1 MPEEPCQRTY
11 RNRTNLMLDPAF
23 ARLLFRQGQR
33 LTSHLA
39 LLVTCLACWGCYAP
53 MSSRAIPAT
62 ALPPEFRVPQRTQGP
77 SLNYSQLTI
86 KPPSDY
92 LLGADDILE
101 VTVPGLFTQSEI
113 HPLRVQVM
121 SNGEVQLPLVGSVA
135 VGGLNLQQAQRAIN
149 EAYANGFLNEPR
161 VNVILAQRATV
172 NVLVMGQVAAP
183 GVHSLSKYQNDVGHA
198 VAAAQG
204 FTTDAADY
212 IEVHRRELGQTQLT
226 PEISRLPPRWGDEQL
241 PAPNSAGGLGLDGAP
256 FPHIYR
262 IPLRGPQTQLVQAAD
277 VVLQPGDVVV
287 VPSRKHEVFYVV
299 GKLNPTNTVRFT
311 VGDRERELGVG
322 FILPRDR
329 EIDVV
334 TAVTMAGYID
344 PIESPTTVTV
354 HRVMPDGM
362 PFLIKV
368 DLIKARYD
376 PLETVLVQPGD
387 IIYLNPDH
395 NWWMRRTLDRVIGS
409 LITIP
414 YQQLL
419 IR

>member
-1 MPEEPCQRTY
+1 MPPRHVY
-11 RNRTNLMLDPAF
+11 R
-23 ARLLFRQGQR
+23 
-33 LTSHLA
+33 LA
-39 LLVTCLACWGCYAP
+39 LVFAVVVVCCDGVGCYAP
-53 MSSRAIPAT
+53 IHTRATPAT
-62 ALPPEFRVPQRTQGP
+62 SLPHEFRVPQRTMGP

-92 LLGADDILE
+92 LLGSNDILE
-101 VTVPGLFTQSEI
+101 VTVPGLFAQSEI

-121 SNGEVQLPLVGSVA
+121 SNGEIQLPLVGSVS
-135 VGGLNLQQAQRAIN
+135 VGGLNLQQAQRAVN
-149 EAYANGFLNEPR
+149 QAYENGFLNDPR
-161 VNVILAQRATV
+161 VNLILAERATV
-172 NVLVMGQVAAP
+172 NVLVMGQVATP
-183 GVHSLSKYQNDVGHA
+183 GVHALAKYQNDVGHA

-212 IEVHRRELGQTQLT
+212 IEVHRREIAGPSHLS
-226 PEISRLPPRWGDEQL
+226 PEMSRLPAQWGNEQL
-241 PAPNSAGGLGLDGAP
+241 PSPQPLKGEILGAP
-256 FPHIYR
+256 SYPHIFR
-262 IPLRGPQTQLVQAAD
+262 IPLRGPQTQLVQPVD

-287 VPSRKHEVFYVV
+287 VPNRKHEVFYVV
-299 GKLNPTNTVRFT
+299 GRLSPTNTVRFT

-322 FILPRDR
+322 LILPRDR

-354 HRVMPDGM
+354 HRIMPDGL

-376 PLETVLVQPGD
+376 PMETVLVQPGD

-414 YQQLL
+414 YQQWL

>member
-1 MPEEPCQRTY
+1 MPSTGIRIPQTPRID
-11 RNRTNLMLDPAF
+11 R
-23 ARLLFRQGQR
+23 
-33 LTSHLA
+33 LA
-39 LLVTCLACWGCYAP
+39 LLLAVVVVCAGSVGCYAP
-53 MSSRAIPAT
+53 MSSSAIPAT
-62 ALPPEFRVPQRTQGP
+62 SLPPEFRVPHRTMGP
-77 SLNYSQLTI
+77 MLNYSQLTI

-92 LLGADDILE
+92 LLGPNDILE
-101 VTVPGLFTQSEI
+101 VTVPGLFAQSEI

-121 SNGEVQLPLVGSVA
+121 SNGEVQLPLVGSVG
-135 VGGLNLQQAQRAIN
+135 VGDLNLQQAQRAIN
-149 EAYANGFLNEPR
+149 HAYENGFLNDPR
-161 VNVILAQRATV
+161 VNVILGQRAMV
-172 NVLVMGQVAAP
+172 NVLVMGQVATP
-183 GVHSLSKYQNDVGHA
+183 GVHALSKYENDVGHA
-198 VAAAQG
+198 VAAAGG

-212 IEVHRRELGQTQLT
+212 IEVHRREIADLARLS
-226 PEISRLPPRWGDEQL
+226 PEISRLPAQWGSEQL
-241 PAPNSAGGLGLDGAP
+241 PSPYPDQGQGLAGP
-256 FPHIYR
+256 PYPHIYR

-287 VPSRKHEVFYVV
+287 VPNRKHEVFYVV
-299 GKLNPTNTVRFT
+299 GRLSPTNTVRFT

-334 TAVTMAGYID
+334 KAVAMAGYID

-354 HRVMPDGM
+354 HRTMPDGM

-376 PLETVLVQPGD
+376 PLETVLVEPGD

-395 NWWMRRTLDRVIGS
+395 DWWVRRTLDRVIGS

-414 YQQLL
+414 YQRLL
-419 IR
+419 LR

>member
-1 MPEEPCQRTY
+1 MPST
-11 RNRTNLMLDPAF
+11 
-23 ARLLFRQGQR
+23 GI
-33 LTSHLA
+33 TSAWAPRVDCLA
-39 LLVTCLACWGCYAP
+39 LLLAVAVVCSGGAGCYAP
-53 MSSRAIPAT
+53 MSSAGIPA
-62 ALPPEFRVPQRTQGP
+62 ASLPPEFRVPHRTMGP
-77 SLNYSQLTI
+77 MLNYSQLTM

-92 LLGADDILE
+92 LLGPDDILE

-149 EAYANGFLNEPR
+149 HAYENGFLNDPR
-161 VNVILAQRATV
+161 ANVILGQRAMV
-172 NVLVMGQVAAP
+172 NVLVMGQVATP
-183 GVHSLSKYQNDVGHA
+183 GVHQLSKYQNDVGHA
-198 VAAAQG
+198 VAAAGG

-212 IEVHRRELGQTQLT
+212 IEVHRREIADGMRLS
-226 PEISRLPPRWGDEQL
+226 PEVCRLPAPWGSEQL
-241 PAPNSAGGLGLDGAP
+241 PSPYPDQGQGLAGP
-256 FPHIYR
+256 PYPHIYR

-287 VPSRKHEVFYVV
+287 VPNRKHEVFYVV
-299 GKLNPTNTVRFT
+299 GRLSPTNTVRFT

-334 TAVTMAGYID
+334 KAVAMAGYID

-362 PFLIKV
+362 PFLINV

-376 PLETVLVQPGD
+376 PLETVLVEPGD

-414 YQQLL
+414 YQRML

>member
-1 MPEEPCQRTY
+1 M
-11 RNRTNLMLDPAF
+11 
-23 ARLLFRQGQR
+23 G
-33 LTSHLA
+33 
-39 LLVTCLACWGCYAP
+39 P
-53 MSSRAIPAT
+53 M
-62 ALPPEFRVPQRTQGP
+62 
-77 SLNYSQLTI
+77 LNYSQLTI

-92 LLGADDILE
+92 LLGANDILE
-101 VTVPGLFTQSEI
+101 VTVPGLFNQSEI

-121 SNGEVQLPLVGSVA
+121 SNGEIQLPLVGSVA
-135 VGGLNLQQAQRAIN
+135 VGGLNLQMAQRAIN
-149 EAYANGFLNEPR
+149 HAYENGFLNDPR
-161 VNVILAQRATV
+161 VNVILAERATI
-172 NVLVMGQVAAP
+172 NVLVMGQVATP
-183 GVHSLSKYQNDVGHA
+183 GVHALSKYQNDVGHA

-212 IEVHRRELGQTQLT
+212 IEVHRRELAEQKQPSGA
-226 PEISRLPPRWGDEQL
+226 ISRLPARWGDEQL
-241 PAPNSAGGLGLDGAP
+241 PSPLADGALSQGSP
-256 FPHIYR
+256 YPHIYR
-262 IPLRGPQTQLVQAAD
+262 IPLRGPETQLVTASD

-287 VPSRKHEVFYVV
+287 VPNRKHEVFYVV

-354 HRVMPDGM
+354 HRIMPDGI
-362 PFLIKV
+362 PLLIKV

-376 PLETVLVQPGD
+376 SQETVLVQPGD

-395 NWWMRRTLDRVIGS
+395 SWWIRRTLDRVIGS

-414 YQQLL
+414 YQQLW

>member
-1 MPEEPCQRTY
+1 
-11 RNRTNLMLDPAF
+11 
-23 ARLLFRQGQR
+23 
-33 LTSHLA
+33 
-39 LLVTCLACWGCYAP
+39 
-53 MSSRAIPAT
+53 
-62 ALPPEFRVPQRTQGP
+62 
-77 SLNYSQLTI
+77 LTI

-101 VTVPGLFTQSEI
+101 VTIPGLFNQSEI

-121 SNGEVQLPLVGSVA
+121 SNGEVQLPLVGSVS
-135 VGGLNLQQAQRAIN
+135 VGGLNLQQSQRAIN
-149 EAYANGFLNEPR
+149 QAYQNGFLNDPR
-161 VNVILAQRATV
+161 VNVILSERATV
-172 NVLVMGQVAAP
+172 NVLVMGQVITP
-183 GVHSLSKYQNDVGHA
+183 GVHALSKYQNDVGHA
-198 VAAAQG
+198 LAAAQG

-212 IEVHRRELGQTQLT
+212 IEVHRRELASDARSG
-226 PEISRLPPRWGDEQL
+226 PELVRLPPQWGSEQL
-241 PAPNSAGGLGLDGAP
+241 PTPFANDSQHGLGSP
-256 FPHIYR
+256 YPHIYR
-262 IPLRGPQTQLVQAAD
+262 IPLRGPETELVQAAD

-287 VPSRKHEVFYVV
+287 VPNRKHEVFYVV

-334 TAVTMAGYID
+334 KAVTMAGYID

-354 HRVMPDGM
+354 HRIMPGGF
-362 PFLIKV
+362 PLLIKV
-368 DLIKARYD
+368 DLIAARYD
-376 PLETVLVQPGD
+376 PLETVLVEPGD

-395 NWWMRRTLDRVIGS
+395 HWWIRRTLDRVVGS